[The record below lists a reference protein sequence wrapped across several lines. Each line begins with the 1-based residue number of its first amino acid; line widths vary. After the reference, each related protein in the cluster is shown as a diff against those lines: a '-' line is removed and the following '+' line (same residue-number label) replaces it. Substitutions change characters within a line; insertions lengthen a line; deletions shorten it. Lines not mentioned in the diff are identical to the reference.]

1 MCKGEADD
9 VYQIAARI
17 YLVKSFL
24 KYVLPLSLQVAFPLL
39 VSFNKKKNGLYP
51 GIYIC
56 WVPSDIMIY

>member
-39 VSFNKKKNGLYP
+39 VSFNKKKKWIISRH
-51 GIYIC
+51 IYLLG
-56 WVPSDIMIY
+56 S